1 MTPLVLQ
8 SEPPLPEALPERI
21 DTAIIGGGIS
31 GCAVAF
37 ELARRGIEV
46 AVLEAGDLAAMAS
59 GANSGSLHAQIPMGP
74 FIEAGE
80 AWVRGFA
87 STTRLLA
94 ASIELWRDL
103 EALLATPLEVSLKGG
118 LLVAENEAQLA
129 AMARKVELEREFGLD
144 SHLLGRSELREVA
157 PYLAPDL
164 AGAAFCAE
172 EGKASPLL
180 AGPAF
185 ATAARREGALL
196 HPFTPV
202 QTISESGSGY
212 RLKTPKGAVL
222 ARRVVI
228 ATGADAGRTAALFGL
243 DLPLWGEPIQAS
255 ITEPVAALIPHLVYF
270 AGDKLTLKQTASG
283 GLLIG
288 GGWDAR
294 LDGLGRPTVD
304 GGNLARNLAVAARV
318 VPVVARAKLL
328 RSWPGLVNANADWT
342 PVLGPVPGRPGLH
355 FLCFPWMGFTAA
367 PICARLVAQ
376 AITGE
381 TPDLAIDE
389 FSIARYQ
396 RSGSMVVGSAPA
408 G

>member
-1 MTPLVLQ
+1 MPQ
-8 SEPPLPEALPERI
+8 PPPPPLPDRI
-21 DTAIIGGGIS
+21 DTAVIGGGIS

-59 GANSGSLHAQIPMGP
+59 GANSGSLHAQLPMEP
-74 FIEAGE
+74 FVEQGE

-94 ASIELWRDL
+94 ASIELWRGL
-103 EALLATPLEVSLKGG
+103 EAELGTPLEVSLEGG
-118 LLVAENEAQLA
+118 LLVAESEAQLA
-129 AMARKVELEREFGLD
+129 AMARKVELERGLGLD
-144 SHLLGRSELREVA
+144 SHLLDRNELRELA
-157 PYLAPDL
+157 PYLASGL
-164 AGAAFCAE
+164 AGAAFCAQ

-185 ATAARREGALL
+185 AAAARRAGALI

-202 QTISESGSGY
+202 DAIVAETEGY
-212 RLKTPKGAVL
+212 RLRTPRGQLL

-228 ATGADAGRTAALFGL
+228 ATGAAAGRTAALLDL

-255 ITEPVAALIPHLVYF
+255 ITEPVAAIVPHLVYF

-294 LDGLGRPTVD
+294 LDGRGRPTVD

-318 VPVVARAKLL
+318 VPAVAKARLL
-328 RSWPGLVNANADWT
+328 RSWPGLVNANADWR

-376 AITGE
+376 AIAGE

-389 FSIARYQ
+389 FSIARY
-396 RSGSMVVGSAPA
+396 GSQPPR
-408 G
+408 